1 MMEVEAL
8 AISAFLEAPI
18 AFLVSRAAGW
28 PSRGNLHVGFAAAAA
43 TAITHPQLWA
53 AALWAYPRFPYWL
66 SIMTLEAM
74 VVLAEGALIAWVAG
88 LRIDRA
94 MLVSLVAN
102 SASCVFGLWLLSD

>member
-53 AALWAYPRFPYWL
+53 AAL
-66 SIMTLEAM
+66 
-74 VVLAEGALIAWVAG
+74 
-88 LRIDRA
+88 
-94 MLVSLVAN
+94 
-102 SASCVFGLWLLSD
+102 